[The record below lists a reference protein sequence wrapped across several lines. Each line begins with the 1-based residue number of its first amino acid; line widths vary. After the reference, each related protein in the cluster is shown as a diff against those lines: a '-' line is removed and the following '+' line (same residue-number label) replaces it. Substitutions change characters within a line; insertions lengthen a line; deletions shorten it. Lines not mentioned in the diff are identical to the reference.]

1 MNALKIRGRFTDQVA
16 MYKFITARGT
26 SARSIVTVADEK
38 KYTENEYNSLWHT
51 LFPLDARDEI
61 LKKAAIL
68 MKRIRK
74 ATDAC
79 DPEVLLRSTKV
90 RERWPAQSRSN
101 RIYGVDYTND
111 YPLSEV
117 RRILERCRESI
128 LFFNRQIEPFIKRG
142 FVSPKADTVM
152 NAQLRLFLVNEAL
165 LGIKKYNYKRQM
177 GRGFPTSYTAA
188 DEKALYTGTLIPPPS
203 SS

>member
-1 MNALKIRGRFTDQVA
+1 
-16 MYKFITARGT
+16 MYKLNTARGM
-26 SARSIVTVADEK
+26 SARSITTVADEK
-38 KYTENEYNSLWHT
+38 KYTENQYNSLWHT
-51 LFPLDARDEI
+51 LFPLNARDEK
-61 LKKAAIL
+61 LKNAAIL
-68 MKRIRK
+68 MERFRK

-79 DPEVLLRSTKV
+79 DPEVLLRSRKE
-90 RERWPAQSRSN
+90 REWWSSAQSRSK

-111 YPLSEV
+111 YPLSNV
-117 RRILERCRESI
+117 RKILEDCRKNI
-128 LFFNRQIEPFIKRG
+128 LFFNRQIEPFIKGG
-142 FVSPKADTVM
+142 FVSPKAETVM

-165 LGIKKYNYKRQM
+165 FGIKKYNYKRQM